1 MMRLLSKKQICM
13 GGGYM
18 LGSFSELLSFIIIM
32 LIIIAPIVVGYQRNK
47 DRYCVIKNRRK
58 NGR

>member
-1 MMRLLSKKQICM
+1 LKKQICM
-13 GGGYM
+13 EGGYM